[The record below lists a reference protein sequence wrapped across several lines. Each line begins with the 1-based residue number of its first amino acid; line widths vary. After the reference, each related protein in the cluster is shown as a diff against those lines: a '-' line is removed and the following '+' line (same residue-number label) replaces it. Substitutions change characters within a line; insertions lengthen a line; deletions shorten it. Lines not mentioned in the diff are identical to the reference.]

1 MTDLSRMTDEQLLA
15 AYRSAQGGAPA
26 AKPPRL
32 TAQEATELKTARAA
46 AQARAAAA
54 TDAERFLELNRK
66 AGTGQVWSLPFASE
80 IRGAFDSNFAG
91 MQSLTNRMAPALREA
106 GSGAMSDKD
115 VALFKKSV
123 PNPDFT
129 GPTNTGIA
137 RRMQD
142 DAKRAAEYAAFLDDF
157 AATRGTLIGAQA
169 AWQAR
174 KTKPAA
180 TAPAR
185 AAPPPPLKPA
195 SVATTKPP
203 VKVRTVQE
211 AEQLPPNTRF
221 VLPDGRSG
229 TKR

>member
-1 MTDLSRMTDEQLLA
+1 MTDLSKMTDEQLLA
-15 AYRSAQGGAPA
+15 AYRAAQGGAPA
-26 AKPPRL
+26 AKPPKL
-32 TAQEATELKTARAA
+32 TPQESAQLQTARAA

-54 TDAERFLELNRK
+54 ADAERFLELNRK

-80 IRGAFDSNFAG
+80 VRGAFDSNFAG
-91 MQSLTNRMAPALREA
+91 MQSLTNRMAPAQREA

-142 DAKRAAEYAAFLDDF
+142 DAKRAADYAAFLDEF

-174 KTKPAA
+174 SAKPAA
-180 TAPAR
+180 RPPAKPAPA
-185 AAPPPPLKPA
+185 KPA
-195 SVATTKPP
+195 AGPAVGEVRKGYRFKGGDPANPSSWTK
-203 VKVRTVQE
+203 VQ
-211 AEQLPPNTRF
+211 
-221 VLPDGRSG
+221 
-229 TKR
+229 